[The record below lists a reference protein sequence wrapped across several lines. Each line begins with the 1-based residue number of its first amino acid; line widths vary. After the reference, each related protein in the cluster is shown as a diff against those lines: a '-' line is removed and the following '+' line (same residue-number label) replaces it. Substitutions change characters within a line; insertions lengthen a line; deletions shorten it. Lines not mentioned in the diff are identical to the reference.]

1 MKKRKIKVAIID
13 NSINSKIYYPVQ
25 HWSTYLKVECE
36 TFSAKN
42 GMFPDLSE
50 GYTHLILTGSE
61 ASIIE
66 RDYWVYQEVEF
77 IREAVAKNLPV
88 LGSCY
93 GHQLLAIALAGY
105 KNVGRCKMPEIGW
118 IPIKIRMDNPL
129 LGPRVVFYAYT
140 LHFDEVIDLDDK
152 FEVLASTEQ
161 CRIHAFKLKNKPL
174 WGIQAHP
181 EINVPTGRQLF
192 NNLISLETKMTPYY
206 EEALKSRS
214 RDSNLIYRI
223 IANFLKSGE

>member
-1 MKKRKIKVAIID
+1 MIEEVETRDVAAKKGR
-13 NSINSKIYYPVQ
+13 
-25 HWSTYLKVECE
+25 
-36 TFSAKN
+36 
-42 GMFPDLSE
+42 FPDLSE
-50 GYTHLILTGSE
+50 GFTHLILTGSE
-61 ASIIE
+61 ASIME
-66 RDYWVYQEVEF
+66 RDLWVYQEVEF
-77 IREAVAKNLPV
+77 VREAVEKNLPV

-105 KNVGRCKMPEIGW
+105 KYVRRCKKPEIGW
-118 IPIKIRMDNPL
+118 IPIKIKMDNHL
-129 LGPRVVFYAYT
+129 LGSRGVFYAYT
-140 LHFDEVIDLDDK
+140 LHFDEVADIDDK

-223 IANFLKSGE
+223 IDNFLKSGE